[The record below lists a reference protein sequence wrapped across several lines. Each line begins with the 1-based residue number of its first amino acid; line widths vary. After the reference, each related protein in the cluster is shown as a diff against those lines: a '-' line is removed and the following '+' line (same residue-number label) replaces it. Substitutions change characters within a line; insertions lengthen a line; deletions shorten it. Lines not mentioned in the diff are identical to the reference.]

1 MPPSRARTIL
11 RAARTWEGIGRRIWP
26 AFGGVLIMEA
36 EKVVFQSL
44 PVDGKKSRFRVL
56 RPVFIPEGVATG
68 LKPVRSVHRAETGD
82 F

>member
-1 MPPSRARTIL
+1 MHL

-68 LKPVRSVHRAETGD
+68 LKPVRSVHRAEAGD